1 MSSPPLTSQ
10 DHGAQIGP
18 QFLAFDAGHGHLR
31 DQCVEES
38 DLFPLY
44 GYFKRCPADAFPEP
58 RVKP

>member
-1 MSSPPLTSQ
+1 LTSQ